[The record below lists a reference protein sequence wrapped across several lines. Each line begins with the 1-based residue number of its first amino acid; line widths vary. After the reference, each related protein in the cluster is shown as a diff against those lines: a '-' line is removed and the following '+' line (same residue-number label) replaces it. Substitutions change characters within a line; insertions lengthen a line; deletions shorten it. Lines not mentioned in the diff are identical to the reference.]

1 MNKELTVVHVEAG
14 KHLYGGALQVFYLM
28 RGLMK
33 KNVRNV
39 LVAPQGSAIA
49 AASKGVVDHVYEVP
63 MKGDL
68 DIGFIFRLKK
78 ILKQEK
84 ANIVHL
90 HSRRGAD
97 VLGGIAAK
105 LAGVTCILSR
115 HVDNPE
121 SRILVK
127 LKYPLYNH
135 VITISEGIRRVLV
148 SEGVA
153 AEKITCVHS
162 AVDIEKYSQPADRG
176 WFLNEFSLPENAKVF
191 AVIAQLIQR
200 KGHRYLLQVLPE
212 LLQRHPDLYVLFFGK
227 GSLQQEIEQQL
238 IKTEFQGRVRLIGF
252 RDDLEKILPCL
263 YGVVHPA
270 DMEGLGVSLLQAAA
284 AGVPIIGSEAGG
296 IPEIVR
302 DGVNGY
308 LVPPG
313 YTDMLA
319 EKIEQLLTHEQLANE
334 FGQAGRKIVQNQFS
348 IDAMVEGNKRVYET
362 LQSHIMTTSK
372 PD

>member
-1 MNKELTVVHVEAG
+1 MSKQLTVVHVEAG

-49 AASKGVVDHVYEVP
+49 DASRGIVDHVHAIP

-78 ILKQEK
+78 ILKQEN
-84 ANIVHL
+84 ADIVHL

-105 LAGVTCILSR
+105 LAGVKCVLSR
-115 HVDNPE
+115 RVDNPE
-121 SRILVK
+121 SRLLVK
-127 LKYPLYNH
+127 LKYPLYDR
-135 VITISEGIRRVLV
+135 VITISEGIRRVLI
-148 SEGVA
+148 SEGVP

-162 AVDIEKYSQPADRG
+162 AVDIDKYSQPADRA

-227 GSLQQEIEQQL
+227 GPLQQDIEQQL
-238 IKTEFQGRVRLIGF
+238 AQPEFQGRVRLIGF
-252 RDDLEKILPCL
+252 REDLERVLPCL

-284 AGVPIIGSEAGG
+284 AGVPIIGSNAGG
-296 IPEIVR
+296 IPEIVH

-308 LVPPG
+308 LIPVG
-313 YTDMLA
+313 DTQRLQ
-319 EKIEQLLTHEQLANE
+319 ERFEHLLNNSKQAQELGTN
-334 FGQAGRKIVQNQFS
+334 GQHIAQENFS
-348 IDAMVEGNKRVYET
+348 INTMVRGNLAVY
-362 LQSHIMTTSK
+362 SGS
-372 PD
+372 

>member
-1 MNKELTVVHVEAG
+1 MSKQLTVVHVEAG

-49 AASKGVVDHVYEVP
+49 DASRGIVDHVHAIP

-78 ILKQEK
+78 ILKQEN
-84 ANIVHL
+84 ADIVHL

-105 LAGVTCILSR
+105 LAGVQCVLSR
-115 HVDNPE
+115 RVDNPE
-121 SRILVK
+121 SRLLVK
-127 LKYPLYNH
+127 LKYPLYDR
-135 VITISEGIRRVLV
+135 VITISEGIRRVLI
-148 SEGVA
+148 SEGVP

-162 AVDIEKYSQPADRG
+162 AVDIDKYSQPADRA

-227 GSLQQEIEQQL
+227 GPLQQDIEQQL
-238 IKTEFQGRVRLIGF
+238 AQPEFQGRVRLIGF
-252 RDDLEKILPCL
+252 REDLERVLPCL

-284 AGVPIIGSEAGG
+284 AGVPIIGSNAGG
-296 IPEIVR
+296 IPEIVH

-308 LVPPG
+308 LIPVG
-313 YTDMLA
+313 DTQRLQ
-319 EKIEQLLTHEQLANE
+319 ERFEHLLNNSKQAQELGTN
-334 FGQAGRKIVQNQFS
+334 GQHIAQENFS
-348 IDAMVEGNKRVYET
+348 INTMVRGNLAVY
-362 LQSHIMTTSK
+362 SGS
-372 PD
+372 